1 MTRILAA
8 LALSSTVVFAGGQAT
23 FRSSTEMVRI
33 DTLVEHSGTP
43 VLGLTAEDF
52 TVLDN
57 GMPQRIVTLNQMG
70 AVAVGVALDA
80 SGSMKGVRFDLARDA
95 TLALL
100 AQLKADESSVVI
112 GFADQTARII
122 PAGLPESDRQQ
133 RLDSV
138 LAAGSTALADGA
150 YAAVIACDTGPGSKL
165 LVVLTDGRSNGGWL
179 DARDV
184 IDAARRHEVVIYPIA
199 IGGSERPSAF
209 RGRGQGQ
216 GSFVSEEG
224 GSFSQSSRQSR
235 PNAAGQAEGMDSD
248 ALKLLEVI
256 AEQTGGRAITARW
269 TDDLSAKFRA
279 ILDEYRQRYIIAFA
293 PEGVSKGDGWHTL
306 QVKLR
311 KGAKGDV
318 HARAGYWS
326 PATAGAPAAS
336 K

>member
-1 MTRILAA
+1 MTRTLAA
-8 LALSSTVVFAGGQAT
+8 LVLSSTVVFAGGQAT

-33 DTLVEHSGTP
+33 DTLVEHNGTP
-43 VLGLTAEDF
+43 VPGLTAEDF

-57 GMPQRIVTLNQMG
+57 GTPQRIVTLNQMG

-80 SGSMKGVRFDLARDA
+80 SGSMKGGRFDLARDA

-100 AQLKADESSVVI
+100 GQLKADESSVVI

-138 LAAGSTALADGA
+138 LAAGSTALSDGA

-184 IDAARRHEVVIYPIA
+184 IDAARRHEVVIYPVA
-199 IGGSERPSAF
+199 IGGGERPSVY
-209 RGRGQGQ
+209 RGQGQ

-235 PNAAGQAEGMDSD
+235 PNAAGPAQGMDSD
-248 ALKLLEVI
+248 AFKLLEVI

-293 PEGVSKGDGWHTL
+293 PEGVGKGDGWHTL

-311 KGAKGDV
+311 KGAKGNV
-318 HARAGYWS
+318 HTRAGYWS
-326 PATAGAPAAS
+326 PATAGASAAS